1 MGFHAVKT
9 RTGKEER
16 AAEEIADAGGI
27 AVDAVLAPHE
37 MNGYI
42 IVEAVD
48 REVVERGINQSTH
61 AMKLLP
67 GETSFAEVKGFL
79 APGSDVEGFSPG
91 DTVFITG
98 GTYEGEEARIQRID
112 VKAEKVTVEFIDSA
126 VPVPVAVP
134 GDQVRLIEE

>member
-16 AAEEIADAGGI
+16 AADEIAAAGGI
-27 AVDAVLAPHE
+27 AVDAVLAPQG

-48 REVVERGINQSTH
+48 REVVERGINKSTH
-61 AMKLLP
+61 AMELLP

-79 APGSDVEGFSPG
+79 SPGSDVEGFATG

-98 GTYEGEEARIQRID
+98 GPYEGEEARIQRVD
-112 VKAEKVTVEFIDSA
+112 EKAEQVTVELIDSA
-126 VPVPVAVP
+126 VPVPVAVS